1 MQLKKHSAVNSHE
14 TTYKQLVWLSAISA
28 LAMEPEDL
36 NIYGQHHW
44 NVKRQTYLLSFT
56 QTLYKVKLSVQSILL
71 NCQAAKLPRQSSYQG
86 QESEDGHRE
95 FDLLIGCH
103 KRISGKYRVFAG
115 NLQKRNWKIDT
126 SMRAIGAQNLFSSL
140 YKLGSNFLWIREI

>member
-71 NCQAAKLPRQSSYQG
+71 NCQAANCQG
-86 QESEDGHRE
+86 NQAIKARNQRMDTES
-95 FDLLIGCH
+95 LTC
-103 KRISGKYRVFAG
+103 
-115 NLQKRNWKIDT
+115 
-126 SMRAIGAQNLFSSL
+126 
-140 YKLGSNFLWIREI
+140 